1 MMRTSSSILSLQL
14 SVLGIIPFAFAT
26 YLSWTD
32 QTFFNESGAY
42 LFTTYS
48 AIILS
53 FLSGTLWG
61 QCINKRISTMSQYL
75 LISSNVIALGAWCS
89 LLLDVSPL
97 SIALLLLGFISLFWA
112 ELRSLREEDNGHSRY
127 LNMRFGIT
135 LIVCVLHL
143 FMLYPHG

>member
-1 MMRTSSSILSLQL
+1 MRTSSSILSLQL
-14 SVLGIIPFAFAT
+14 SVLGIIPFAFST
-26 YLSWTD
+26 YLSWTNQMLFD
-32 QTFFNESGAY
+32 ESGSY

-75 LISSNVIALGAWCS
+75 LISSNVIALGAWFS
-89 LLLDVSPL
+89 LLLEVSSL
-97 SIALLLLGFISLFWA
+97 SIALLLLGFISLFWVEA
-112 ELRSLREEDNGHSRY
+112 RSLREENSVHSRY

-143 FMLYPHG
+143 LMLYPHD